1 MDALTE
7 QFLIEARELTA
18 QAAEDLVALE
28 RNPADRAR
36 IERLFRAVH
45 TLKGSAGIMELA
57 PMSGLMHA
65 AEEVLETW
73 RSGESQPSADLI
85 DWALESLDLTEV
97 WLDHYETSGHLPPGA
112 DEEARSLIARQDG
125 ASDRSEPGSAAPPPD
140 WVGAML
146 ARSGQGAPGPLVA
159 IDYAPGPRCFFD
171 GDDPIGLLRRM
182 PGLLALRIE
191 PREPWAPLDA
201 VDPFACNLRLRA
213 IAQGPIAE
221 VQAPFRF
228 VADQVWI
235 GEVDPPQAA
244 GPDPAL
250 LAAIL
255 AEQVRIL
262 ETSSGEEAVPG
273 LLDSAARTAAA
284 ACRHGGDPERAL
296 RIEAAGMT
304 ALAAGDP
311 EPLVAALQARPP
323 KDEGAEATAGPGVA
337 LRVDPAR
344 MDDLANL
351 VGEIIV
357 ARNALGFLIVQ
368 GEAGM
373 PPADLLR
380 ALRVRGAEMER
391 LTTRLQQSVT
401 GLRLLPLAP
410 VFRRF
415 PRLVRETAR
424 TLGKKVALVTRG
436 EDTQV
441 DKAVVDMLFEPLLHL
456 VRNALDHAVE
466 PPEERRAAGKPEEGV
481 ISMTASLQGERVV
494 IEVTDDGRGMDD
506 AAIRRT
512 AVARGL
518 LSEEAAAALSG
529 PEALRLVLRPGF
541 STASQV
547 SDLSGRGVGMDVV
560 RAAVEAMGGR
570 LDLSS
575 RPGQGT
581 TCRLD
586 LPVGMSL
593 TRVLVVRVGA
603 ERFGLP
609 LDRVGEVLRLPRQ
622 AIQDVHGGRAFVLR
636 GRTVPLMAL
645 ADLLDLPDDGGADEV
660 PTLAVLTAQGLVGL
674 AVDGFEERLDAA
686 LRPPEGLLAAMPNL
700 LGTTLRGNGRVLLV
714 LDPEALL
721 G

>member
-7 QFLIEARELTA
+7 QFLLEARELTA
-18 QAAEDLVALE
+18 HAAEDLVALE

-57 PMSGLMHA
+57 PMSSLMHA
-65 AEEVLETW
+65 AEEVLEAW
-73 RSGESQPSADLI
+73 RSEESQPSADLI
-85 DWALESLDLTEV
+85 DWALEGLDLTEV
-97 WLDHYETSGHLPPGA
+97 WLDYYETSGHLPPGA
-112 DEEARSLIARQDG
+112 DEQARSLIARQNG
-125 ASDRSEPGSAAPPPD
+125 TSGQPEPGIAAPPPD
-140 WVGAML
+140 WVRAML
-146 ARSGQGAPGPLVA
+146 ARSGQGAAGPLVA
-159 IDYAPGPRCFFD
+159 VEYLPGARCFFN

-182 PGLLALRIE
+182 PGLLALRVE
-191 PREPWAPLDA
+191 PREPWGPLDA

-213 IAQGPIAE
+213 VSRGPIAE
-221 VQAPFRF
+221 VQALVRF
-228 VADQVWI
+228 VSDQVWI
-235 GEVDPPQAA
+235 EAVDPPQAA

-255 AEQVRIL
+255 AEQVQLL
-262 ETSSGEEAVPG
+262 ETSAGEEAMAG
-273 LLDSAARTAAA
+273 LLESAARTAAA

-296 RIEAAGMT
+296 RIEAAGAT
-304 ALAAGDP
+304 ALATGDP
-311 EPLVAALQARPP
+311 EPLVAVLQSRPP
-323 KDEGAEATAGPGVA
+323 KDKGPETTTAPGVA

-344 MDDLANL
+344 MDDLADL

-357 ARNALGFLIVQ
+357 ARNALGFLIDQ

-373 PPADLLR
+373 PTADLLR
-380 ALRVRGAEMER
+380 VLRVRGAEIER

-424 TLGKKVALVTRG
+424 TLGKKVALVTQG
-436 EDTQV
+436 DDTQV
-441 DKAVVDMLFEPLLHL
+441 DKAVVDTLFEPLLHL
-456 VRNALDHAVE
+456 VRNALDHAIE
-466 PPEERRAAGKPEEGV
+466 SPEERRAAGKPEEGV
-481 ISMTASLQGERVV
+481 ISMAASLRGERVV
-494 IEVTDDGRGMDD
+494 IEVTDDGRGMDHG
-506 AAIRRT
+506 AIRRT

-518 LSEEAAAALSG
+518 LSEEDVAALSG

-570 LDLSS
+570 VDLSS

-586 LPVGMSL
+586 LPVSMSL

-609 LDRVGEVLRLPRQ
+609 MDRVAEVLRLPRQ
-622 AIQDVHGGRAFVLR
+622 AIQEVHGGRAFVLR
-636 GRTVPLMAL
+636 GRTVPLMTL
-645 ADLLDLPDDGGADEV
+645 ADLLGLPDVDGADEV
-660 PTLAVLTAQGLVGL
+660 PTLAVFTGQELVGI

-686 LRPPEGLLAAMPNL
+686 LRPPDGLLAAMPNL
-700 LGTTLRGNGRVLLV
+700 LGTTLRGDGRVLLV